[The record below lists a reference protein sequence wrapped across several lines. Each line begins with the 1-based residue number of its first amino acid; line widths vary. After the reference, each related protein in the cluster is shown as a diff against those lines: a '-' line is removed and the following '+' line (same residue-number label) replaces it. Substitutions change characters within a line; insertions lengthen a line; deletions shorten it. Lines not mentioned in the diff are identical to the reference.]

1 MKVRPSVKP
10 ICEKCK
16 DIKRNIISLYPM
28 KDSNFLFGKLKAV
41 NKIQI
46 QLLIN
51 HLTITNGKLKAC

>member
-1 MKVRPSVKP
+1 M
-10 ICEKCK
+10 
-16 DIKRNIISLYPM
+16 ISLYPM